1 MAYLLW
7 YGLLERNRMDQVAP
21 FALLMPLIG
30 MFNGVMFFHETLTPS
45 FFLGAALVLSGLV
58 ITIIARDASGSASLG
73 INTPAD

>member
-1 MAYLLW
+1 MSYLLW

-45 FFLGAALVLSGLV
+45 FFLGAA
-58 ITIIARDASGSASLG
+58 
-73 INTPAD
+73 